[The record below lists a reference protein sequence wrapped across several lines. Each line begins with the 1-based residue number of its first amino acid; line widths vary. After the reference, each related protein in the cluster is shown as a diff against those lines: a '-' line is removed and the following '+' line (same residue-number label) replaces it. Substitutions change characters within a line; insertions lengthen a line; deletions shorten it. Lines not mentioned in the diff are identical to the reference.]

1 MFKAKPEDLK
11 MSDYVSWGTS
21 ASDARGKIVDI
32 RTNGEVSSS
41 ISDYTLTGTSDDPV
55 YVIKLVQKDQ
65 DGKDVLTEQTV
76 VHRADALTVIPDP
89 IKSIKTFFS
98 GSLKAKENGVVEGY
112 LVRFGNSNDTDLEKD
127 YFTKSTDF
135 GFEFDG
141 GQSHKLGLYYNHG
154 MDKTLGTKKI
164 GYGEVMMDDKGLWYS
179 AQLDMADEYSKMIY
193 DLAKKGQ
200 LGFSSGSASHMVER
214 EMMGKAYEIKRW
226 ALAEASLTP
235 TPAEY
240 RNKAEAKRYFNSE
253 GQFVDLTEEEKLGLS
268 KKSEDDYEGEYS
280 RVEGMVEGLIVIN
293 ATPEEIASTIYDG
306 VEEDLVAEAI
316 HCLYKRMIGGVLGV
330 IESEGDISTINAV
343 VQGFHDRV
351 IVVAEKYVV
360 MPEAQMSMEMEAM
373 KNIVAKSPENIK
385 GCERALR
392 DAMDLSRSQAKG
404 LAKLVWNHLRDVS
417 ETQEPQIKTVINV
430 DKEAEKNALLT
441 AALKYLI

>member
-11 MSDYVSWGTS
+11 MDDYVSWGTS

-32 RTNGEVSSS
+32 RTDGEVQSS
-41 ISDYTLTGTSDDPV
+41 ISDYTLTGTPEDPV
-55 YVIKLVQKDQ
+55 YLIKLVQKNQ

-76 VHRADALTVIPDP
+76 VHRADALRVIPDP
-89 IKSIKTFFS
+89 IKSIKTYYS
-98 GSLKAKENGVVEGY
+98 GELKAKENGKVEGY

-135 GFEFDG
+135 GFEFDNG
-141 GQSHKLGLYYNHG
+141 ESHKLGLYYNHG

-164 GYGEVMMDDKGLWYS
+164 GYGTVKMDDKGLWYS

-240 RNKAEAKRYFNSE
+240 RNKAEAKRYFDNE
-253 GQFVDLTEEEKLGLS
+253 GRFVDYTEKEKRDMKNGDYDEENLDG
-268 KKSEDDYEGEYS
+268 EVDD
-280 RVEGMVEGLIVIN
+280 MVEGLMMIN

-306 VEEDLVAEAI
+306 VEEDLVADSI
-316 HCLYKRMIGGVLGV
+316 HCLYKRMIEGVLGV
-330 IESEGDISTINAV
+330 IESGGDIATINAV
-343 VQGFHDRV
+343 VQGFHDRALA
-351 IVVAEKYVV
+351 VAEKYVA

-373 KNIVAKSPENIK
+373 KGIVAKSPENIK
-385 GCERALR
+385 QCERALR

-417 ETQEPQIKTVINV
+417 EVQEPEIKNTINV
-430 DKEAEKNALLT
+430 DKESERNALLT
-441 AALKYLI
+441 EALKYLI

>member
-1 MFKAKPEDLK
+1 M
-11 MSDYVSWGTS
+11 
-21 ASDARGKIVDI
+21 
-32 RTNGEVSSS
+32 
-41 ISDYTLTGTSDDPV
+41 
-55 YVIKLVQKDQ
+55 
-65 DGKDVLTEQTV
+65 
-76 VHRADALTVIPDP
+76 
-89 IKSIKTFFS
+89 KTFYS
-98 GSLKAKENGVVEGY
+98 SEIKAKENGVVEGY

-135 GFEFDG
+135 GFEFDNG
-141 GQSHKLGLYYNHG
+141 ESHKLGLYYNHG

-164 GYGEVMMDDKGLWYS
+164 GYGTVKMDDKGLWYS

-214 EMMGKAYEIKRW
+214 EMMGKSYEIKRW

-240 RNKAEAKRYFNSE
+240 RNKAEAKRYFDRE
-253 GQFVDLTEEEKLGLS
+253 GRYVDYTEKEKREMS
-268 KKSEDDYEGEYS
+268 KKSEDEYESEGEN
-280 RVEGMVEGLIVIN
+280 VDDMVEGLMMIN

-306 VEEDLVAEAI
+306 VEEDLVADSI
-316 HCLYKRMIGGVLGV
+316 HCLYKRMIEGVLGV
-330 IESEGDISTINAV
+330 IESNGDIATINAV

-351 IVVAEKYVV
+351 LMVADKYVA
-360 MPEAQMSMEMEAM
+360 MPDAQMSMEMEAM
-373 KNIVAKSPENIK
+373 KGIVAKSPENIK
-385 GCERALR
+385 QCERALR

-404 LAKLVWNHLRDVS
+404 LAKLVWSHLRDVDDI
-417 ETQEPQIKTVINV
+417 QEPQLKTIDI
-430 DKEAEKNALLT
+430 DKEAERNALLT

>member
-1 MFKAKPEDLK
+1 MFKALPEDLK
-11 MSDYVSWGTS
+11 MGDYVSWGTS
-21 ASDARGKIVDI
+21 TSDAKGKIVDI
-32 RTNGEVSSS
+32 RTDGEVESS
-41 ISDYTLTGTSDDPV
+41 ISGYTLTGTPRDPV

-76 VHRADALTVIPDP
+76 IHRADALTKIPDP
-89 IKSIKTFFS
+89 IKSMKTFFS
-98 GSLKAKENGVVEGY
+98 AELKAKENGIVEGY
-112 LVRFGNSNDTDLEKD
+112 LVRFGNPNDTDLEKD

-154 MDKTLGTKKI
+154 MDKVLGTKKI
-164 GYGEVMMDDKGLWYS
+164 GYGEVKMDDKGLWYS
-179 AQLDMADEYSKMIY
+179 AQLNMADEYSKMIY

-240 RNKAEAKRYFNSE
+240 RNKAEAKRYFDEE
-253 GQFVDLTEEEKLGLS
+253 GRFIDYTEKEKMEMS
-268 KKSEDDYEGEYS
+268 KKSEDEYEDEGGE
-280 RVEGMVEGLIVIN
+280 VDDMVEGLMLIN
-293 ATPEEIASTIYDG
+293 ATPEEIATTIYDG
-306 VEEDLVAEAI
+306 VEEDLVADSI
-316 HCLYKRMIGGVLGV
+316 HCLYKRMIEGVLGV
-330 IESEGDISTINAV
+330 VESGGDIATINAV
-343 VQGFHDRV
+343 IQGFHDRAL
-351 IVVAEKYVV
+351 VVAEKYVAI
-360 MPEAQMSMEMEAM
+360 PEAQMSMEMEAL
-373 KNIVAKSPENIK
+373 KSIVAKSPENIK
-385 GCERALR
+385 ECERALR

-417 ETQEPQIKTVINV
+417 ETQEPEIKTTNIE
-430 DKEAEKNALLT
+430 KESEKNALL
-441 AALKYLI
+441 AEALKYLV